1 MCAAPKEAQVH
12 SNYMQSI
19 PDKII
24 IKFKEIDA
32 GNPFFFFYNILSCL
46 LSCTT
51 VEGSQSTHKCKS
63 S

>member
-1 MCAAPKEAQVH
+1 MCTAPKEAQVH
-12 SNYMQSI
+12 SNYMQSN

-32 GNPFFFFYNILSCL
+32 GNLFFFYILSCL

-51 VEGSQSTHKCKS
+51 VEGSPSTHKCKS